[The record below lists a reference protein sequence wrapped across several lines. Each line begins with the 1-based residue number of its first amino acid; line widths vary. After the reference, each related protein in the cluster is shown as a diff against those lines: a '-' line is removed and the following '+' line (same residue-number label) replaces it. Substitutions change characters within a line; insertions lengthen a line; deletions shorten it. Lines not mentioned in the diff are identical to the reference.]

1 MRCFHCQAQLTR
13 QDVCLKCG
21 TDVRLYKK
29 IIYSAD
35 HLYNLGLEKANQRD
49 LTAAR
54 NYLRQCL
61 QLYKEHIQARN
72 LLGLVY
78 YELGEPAEAIRE
90 WVLSEN
96 FQPEDNPASEYLH
109 RMEKDMSA
117 IGGSIKRYNQA
128 LIYLN
133 LNSRD
138 LALIQMKQLMGRSYQ
153 MLRAKQLMALLYMQ
167 DGYFNRAQKLL
178 RQCNK
183 TDRGDP
189 TTRRYIQAL
198 EERRAVGKDS
208 SIRQAVVDAVETPR
222 EADVI
227 IPQNNREYGSYFM
240 FVLYIMIGLILG
252 AGLVYYIVV
261 PTVRRQEQEKN
272 RTVLESYESSMSVL
286 RGEIVD
292 YTADIDRLNEQI
304 SLLKAE
310 NDRNG
315 LAASIV
321 SYEELLPVLVAYIN
335 NDVESIMNEF
345 TLLDSTVDDELYQ
358 SIYQRL
364 RNDYQD
370 NMGYR
375 SFYRGTEYM
384 DTGEYQR
391 ALPMFELSYQL
402 NGMDSRILYYIGLAH
417 EMIGDASEAA
427 YYYEYAIVN
436 FPDDPWTQ
444 NSVIRLN
451 NLLSTHNDLSVP
463 EIGVGDAL
471 EGITTAKPNPLPD
484 PSGNDISE

>member
-29 IIYSAD
+29 IIYSSN

-49 LTAAR
+49 LTGAK

-72 LLGLVY
+72 LLGLIY
-78 YELGEPAEAIRE
+78 YELGTPAEAVRE

-96 FQPEDNPASEYLH
+96 FQMEDNPASEYLH
-109 RMEKDMSA
+109 RIEKDMSS
-117 IGGSIKRYNQA
+117 ISGSVKRYNQA
-128 LIYLN
+128 LIYLK

-153 MLRAKQLMALLYMQ
+153 ILRARQLMALLYMQ

-189 TTRRYIQAL
+189 TTRRYMKAL

-208 SIRQAVVDAVETPR
+208 SIRQAVVDAVETPP
-222 EADVI
+222 EGDVI
-227 IPQNNREYGSYFM
+227 IPQNSREYGSYFM
-240 FVLYIMIGLILG
+240 YVLYIMIGLILG
-252 AGLVYYIVV
+252 AGLIYYIVV
-261 PTVRRQEQEKN
+261 PTVRVQEQEKN
-272 RTVLESYESSMSVL
+272 RAALESYEGSISSL
-286 RGEIVD
+286 QGQIVD
-292 YTADIDRLNEQI
+292 YSADLDRLREQI
-304 SLLKAE
+304 SILEDE
-310 NDRNG
+310 NNRDEV
-315 LAASIV
+315 SEDV
-321 SYEELLPVLVAYIN
+321 FSYEELLPVLVAYIN
-335 NDVESIMNEF
+335 NDVETIIEEIA
-345 TLLDSTVDDELYQ
+345 LLDPDVDDELYQ

-370 NMGYR
+370 NMGNR
-375 SFYRGTEYM
+375 SFYRGTEYA
-384 DTGEYQR
+384 DTGDYQR
-391 ALPMFELSYQL
+391 ALRMFELSCQI
-402 NGMDSRILYYIGLAH
+402 NGADARILYYIGLSH
-417 EMIGDASEAA
+417 EVSGDISQGA
-427 YYYEYAIVN
+427 YYYQYGIVH

-444 NSVIRLN
+444 NSAARLN
-451 NLLSTHNDLSVP
+451 SLLSIHSDLTVP
-463 EIGVGDAL
+463 EIAEGDAL
-471 EGITTAKPNPLPD
+471 EGLTAEMPGPLPES
-484 PSGNDISE
+484 SGNDVIE

>member
-35 HLYNLGLEKANQRD
+35 RLYNLGLEKANQRD

-90 WVLSEN
+90 WALSEN
-96 FQPEDNPASEYLH
+96 FQMENNPASEYLR

-128 LIYLN
+128 LIYLE

-178 RQCNK
+178 RQCSRI
-183 TDRGDP
+183 DRGNP

-198 EERRAVGKDS
+198 EERKAVGKDS

-222 EADVI
+222 ESDVI

-240 FVLYIMIGLILG
+240 FVLYIMIGLLLG

-261 PTVRRQEQEKN
+261 PTVRRQEQAKN
-272 RTVLESYESSMSVL
+272 RTALESYEDNMSAL

-292 YTADIDRLNEQI
+292 YTADVSRLKEQI
-304 SLLKAE
+304 SLLQDE
-310 NDRNG
+310 IDSNG
-315 LAASIV
+315 LSENLV
-321 SYEELLPVLVAYIN
+321 NYEELLPILVAYIN
-335 NDVESIMNEF
+335 NDVETIMKEF
-345 TLLDSTVDDELYQ
+345 LLLDPNVDDELYQ
-358 SIYQRL
+358 SIYKRL

-370 NMGYR
+370 HMGYR

-391 ALPMFELSYQL
+391 ALPMFELTYYL
-402 NGMDSRILYYIGLAH
+402 NGLDARLLYYIGLTH
-417 EMIGDASEAA
+417 EMIGDAAQAA
-427 YYYEYAIVN
+427 YYYQYAIVN
-436 FPDDPWTQ
+436 FQNDPWTQ
-444 NSVIRLN
+444 NSVIRLD
-451 NLLSTHNDLSVP
+451 NLLSANSGLSVP
-463 EIGVGDAL
+463 DVSRGDAL
-471 EGITTAKPNPLPD
+471 EGITVKKPAALPD
-484 PSGNDISE
+484 ASGNDVSE